1 MNRKKI
7 LESSLLEDIRI
18 KQTPKNNPLR
28 GYWTGK
34 RGNSVFIPTHNQ
46 DEIIKILNEYN
57 LCGIN
62 YQKGI
67 IDLNPCS
74 IATVSLFKMY
84 IIRYK
89 NFKICDMLCANLW
102 NNSNFLNTASR
113 AIFSNLSS
121 KGFKSLYLKSGFLF
135 CIAFEIT
142 KSATSG
148 FLGSNGPCKYVPK
161 ILPS

>member
-34 RGNSVFIPTHNQ
+34 RGNSIFIPTHNQ

-62 YQKGI
+62 
-67 IDLNPCS
+67 CS
-74 IATVSLFKMY
+74 LRRLAV
-84 IIRYK
+84 
-89 NFKICDMLCANLW
+89 
-102 NNSNFLNTASR
+102 
-113 AIFSNLSS
+113 AIPF
-121 KGFKSLYLKSGFLF
+121 
-135 CIAFEIT
+135 
-142 KSATSG
+142 
-148 FLGSNGPCKYVPK
+148 
-161 ILPS
+161 

>member
-46 DEIIKILNEYN
+46 DEIIKILNKYN
-57 LCGIN
+57 LCVIN

-102 NNSNFLNTASR
+102 NNSNFSNKKDWTNYNVKNYRKQYHYSWHECNDCVHCELVPTKINSF
-113 AIFSNLSS
+113 FSHF
-121 KGFKSLYLKSGFLF
+121 GG
-135 CIAFEIT
+135 IAE
-142 KSATSG
+142 
-148 FLGSNGPCKYVPK
+148 CK
-161 ILPS
+161 INS